1 MKVSARD
8 TSGSSL
14 LSFYEWSSDMRKLSG
29 ISVRSRGPQPV
40 FLSSDYAPV
49 RHKALPCAWLFMTCM
64 AAGGLPLSAHAAL
77 TQVMTQRVVLHA
89 VAVASACR
97 VVVEGDSVGS
107 NRLSFGVYNKGTGT
121 APVARP
127 LTFWLYEE
135 GATMAGCSAFL
146 VAPLATVRFG
156 NPGQLDEG
164 GVMTRG
170 AGGHVRVDIRAADA
184 QADYRGAITAQS
196 AQVNY
201 PSTFAAQGRLAFLAK
216 PVALEQASAGEYQGT
231 LSFVVTYN

>member
-1 MKVSARD
+1 MR
-8 TSGSSL
+8 T
-14 LSFYEWSSDMRKLSG
+14 LSD
-29 ISVRSRGPQPV
+29 ISVRSRRTHPV
-40 FLSSDYAPV
+40 FLPSGYAPV
-49 RHKALPCAWLFMTCM
+49 CHKALLRAGLFVTCM
-64 AAGGLPLSAHAAL
+64 AASFLPVSADAAL
-77 TQVMTQRVVLHA
+77 TQVMTQRVVVHA
-89 VAVASACR
+89 VAVASVCR

-107 NRLSFGVYNKGTGT
+107 NRLSFGVYKKGSGHV
-121 APVARP
+121 PVARP

-135 GATMAGCSAFL
+135 GATLPGCSAFL
-146 VAPLATVRFG
+146 VSPFASVRFG

-170 AGGHVRVDIRAADA
+170 AGGHVRVDIRAADP

-201 PSTFAAQGRLAFLAK
+201 PSVFAAQGRLAFLAK

-231 LSFVVTYN
+231 LSFVITYN

>member
-1 MKVSARD
+1 MR
-8 TSGSSL
+8 SL
-14 LSFYEWSSDMRKLSG
+14 SD
-29 ISVRSRGPQPV
+29 ISVRSHHLV
-40 FLSSDYAPV
+40 ASLSICAPV
-49 RHKALPCAWLFMTCM
+49 RQKTLLRAGLLVTCL
-64 AAGGLPLSAHAAL
+64 AAGFLPVLAEAAL

-89 VAVASACR
+89 VVVASACR
-97 VVVEGDSVGS
+97 VVIEGDSVGS
-107 NRLSFGVYNKGTGT
+107 SRLSFGVYKKGSGNV
-121 APVARP
+121 PVARP

-135 GATMAGCSAFL
+135 GATIPGCSAFL
-146 VAPLATVRFG
+146 VSPLASVHFG
-156 NPGQLDEG
+156 NPGQLDGG

-170 AGGHVRVDIRAADA
+170 AGGHVRVDIRAADP

-201 PSTFAAQGRLAFLAK
+201 PSVFAAQGRLAFLAK